1 MVGKPN
7 RSGSS
12 KPKSPPHLVGNER
25 THVRWMVLAAG
36 LGLMLLAVVLHFR
49 PSLLPKDS
57 ALASDIF
64 GKVGIVF
71 VCTWLAWPGIEMLWK
86 APSGAILFF
95 AIVFAAGL
103 FVYKPKT
110 LYITGPFLVVGVVLA
125 VMLGWVRNLRR

>member
-1 MVGKPN
+1 MADKPN

-12 KPKSPPHLVGNER
+12 KPKPQPNLVGNER

-36 LGLMLLAVVLHFR
+36 LGLMMLAVVLHFQ

-57 ALASDIF
+57 SLASDVF

-71 VCTWLAWPGIEMLWK
+71 MCTWLAWPGFETLWK
-86 APSGAILFF
+86 APSGAILFV

>member
-12 KPKSPPHLVGNER
+12 KPKSPQNIVGNER
-25 THVRWMVLAAG
+25 AHVRWMVLAAG
-36 LGLMLLAVVLHFR
+36 LGLMLLAVVLHFQ

-57 ALASDIF
+57 SLASDVF
-64 GKVGIVF
+64 GKVGIVLM
-71 VCTWLAWPGIEMLWK
+71 CTWLAWPGFEMLWK
-86 APSGAILFF
+86 APSGAILFV
-95 AIVFAAGL
+95 AIIFAAGL

-110 LYITGPFLVVGVVLA
+110 LYVTGPFLVVGVVLA